1 MKHLVGVW
9 GAGHAEVAGA
19 VVALMQCSRLIALS
33 QFCESTS
40 FLLQVFQQQNLIWI
54 CMKLFIIL
62 AEINV
67 HTFIANINV
76 IDKYKIILVIV

>member
-19 VVALMQCSRLIALS
+19 VVALMQCSSLTALS

-40 FLLQVFQQQNLIWI
+40 VFITSLSTAKLDLNLHEAVYN
-54 CMKLFIIL
+54 FS
-62 AEINV
+62 
-67 HTFIANINV
+67 
-76 IDKYKIILVIV
+76 